1 MIYDMENITI
11 HNSRSSTKDG
21 RGERERERE
30 RERETM
36 TNEEYLV

>member
-21 RGERERERE
+21 KGE